1 MSDIIITR
9 TERRI
14 VTLDRKF
21 EWKAKADD
29 SGTFEGYASTFGNED
44 TYGDTIMPGAFK
56 GAIEQHKKDGRNV
69 KMLWQ
74 HQRSSPIGIFPITDM
89 AEDTKGLHVKG
100 EFTKGVRQAD
110 ETHALMRHGA
120 IDSMSIG
127 GYVTKE
133 LYDNKTGKSELH
145 EIDLQ
150 EISPVTFP
158 ANKEARISTVKSIES
173 FGMLSE
179 LEEHLRDVGG
189 FSAKEAKAIIAK
201 ARGFGNGSRD
211 VPSEAAQIFRQA
223 IENLTTR

>member
-1 MSDIIITR
+1 MAEIITIAPR
-9 TERRI
+9 LIERAYH
-14 VTLDRKF
+14 F
-21 EWKAKADD
+21 EFKTKADD

-44 TYGDTIMPGAFK
+44 TYGDTIIPGAFK
-56 GAIEQHKKDGRNV
+56 GAITKHVKEGRNV

-74 HQRSSPIGIFPITDM
+74 HKRDSPIGIFSPKAM

-100 EFTKGVRQAD
+100 EFTQGVRQSD
-110 ETHALMRHGA
+110 ETHALMKHGA

-158 ANKEARISTVKSIES
+158 ANVQARISTVKAMES
-173 FGMLSE
+173 YVTIDE
-179 LEEHLRDVGG
+179 LEKHLRDVGG
-189 FSAKEAKAIIAK
+189 FSKTEAKAIIAK
-201 ARGFGNGSRD
+201 AKGLAAPQREVADDRAKIIR
-211 VPSEAAQIFRQA
+211 EAINSL
-223 IENLTTR
+223 IN

>member
-1 MSDIIITR
+1 MSELIIV
-9 TERRI
+9 RRA
-14 VTLDRKF
+14 VSLDRPF
-21 EWKAKADD
+21 EWKTKADD

-56 GAIEQHKKDGRNV
+56 AALAQHKKDGRNV

-74 HQRSSPIGIFPITDM
+74 HKRDTPIGIFTNA
-89 AEDTKGLHVKG
+89 AEDSKGLHVKG
-100 EFTKGVRQAD
+100 EFTKNVKQSD
-110 ETHALMRHGA
+110 ETHALMKHGA

-133 LYDNKTGKSELH
+133 MYDNKTGKSELH

-158 ANKEARISTVKSIES
+158 ANKEARINTVKSIES

-179 LEEHLRDVGG
+179 LETHLRDVGG

-201 ARGFGNGSRD
+201 ARGFGEGSRD
-211 VPSEAAQIFRQA
+211 VAPDAAQLLKAA
-223 IENLTTR
+223 ILNLTTR

>member
-1 MSDIIITR
+1 MSDITIVRR
-9 TERRI
+9 TI
-14 VTLDRKF
+14 ALDRPF

-44 TYGDTIMPGAFK
+44 TYGDTIIPGAFK
-56 GAIEQHKKDGRNV
+56 ASIAQHKKDGRNV

-74 HQRSSPIGIFPITDM
+74 HQRSSPIGIFPITAM
-89 AEDTKGLHVKG
+89 AEDSKGLHVKG
-100 EFTKGVRQAD
+100 EFTKGVKQAD
-110 ETHALMRHGA
+110 ETHALMKHGA

-127 GYVTKE
+127 GFVTKE
-133 LYDNKTGKSELH
+133 LFDNKTGKSELH

-158 ANKEARISTVKSIES
+158 ANKEARISTVKSIEQ

-179 LEEHLRDVGG
+179 LEAHLRDVGG

-201 ARGFGNGSRD
+201 ARGFGSEVRD
-211 VPSEAAQIFRQA
+211 VPTEAAQLLKQA
-223 IENLTTR
+223 IRNLTTR

>member
-1 MSDIIITR
+1 MSDIVIV
-9 TERRI
+9 RRNI
-14 VTLDRKF
+14 ALDRKF
-21 EWKAKADD
+21 EWKTKADD

-56 GAIEQHKKDGRNV
+56 ASLAQHKKDGSNV

-74 HQRSSPIGIFPITDM
+74 HQRSSPIGIFPITSM
-89 AEDTKGLHVKG
+89 AEDSKGLHVKG
-100 EFTKGVRQAD
+100 EFTKGVKQSD
-110 ETHALMRHGA
+110 ETHALMKHGA

-158 ANKEARISTVKSIES
+158 ANKEARISTVKSIEQ
-173 FGMLSE
+173 FGIMSE
-179 LEEHLRDVGG
+179 LEAHLRDVGG

-201 ARGFGNGSRD
+201 ARGFGSEVRD
-211 VPSEAAQIFRQA
+211 VPTEAAQLLKQA
-223 IENLTTR
+223 IRNLTITR

>member
-1 MSDIIITR
+1 MSDIVIV
-9 TERRI
+9 RRVI
-14 VTLDRKF
+14 ALDRKF

-44 TYGDTIMPGAFK
+44 TYGDTIIPGAFK
-56 GAIEQHKKDGRNV
+56 GAIAQHAKDGRSV

-74 HQRSSPIGIFPITDM
+74 HNRSAPIGIFPVV
-89 AEDTKGLHVKG
+89 AEDSKGLHVKG
-100 EFTKGVRQAD
+100 EFTKGVKQSE
-110 ETHALMRHGA
+110 ETHALMKHGA

-133 LYDNKTGKSELH
+133 MYDNKTGKSELH

-158 ANKEARISTVKSIES
+158 ANKEARISTVKSIET

-179 LEEHLRDVGG
+179 LEAHLRDVGG
-189 FSAKEAKAIIAK
+189 FSVKEAKAIIAK
-201 ARGFGNGSRD
+201 ARGFGSEVRD
-211 VPSEAAQIFRQA
+211 VPPEAAQLIKDA
-223 IENLTTR
+223 IRNLTTR